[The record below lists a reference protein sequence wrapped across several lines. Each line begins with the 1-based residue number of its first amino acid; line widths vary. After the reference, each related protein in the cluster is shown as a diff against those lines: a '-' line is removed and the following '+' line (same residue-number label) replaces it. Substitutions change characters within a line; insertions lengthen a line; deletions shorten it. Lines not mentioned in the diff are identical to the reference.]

1 MRKRIKTDIISETI
15 NSIKE
20 FLNFCFDISSDFSSD
35 FSNKELIFETIDK
48 EKARNLLLRVVNNII
63 GLRKDIKSGTLKY
76 NEDSFYKMFVE
87 ITNLNTQF
95 HTSENS
101 KYEKDLQDRLMF
113 NLAELNKEIIE
124 WNSKHLEQ
132 IMTLKQAKEKYN
144 SFLKE
149 GLKYFEY

>member
-1 MRKRIKTDIISETI
+1 MKTDIISETI

-20 FLNFCFDISSDFSSD
+20 FLNFCFDISSDFS
-35 FSNKELIFETIDK
+35 NEELILETIDK
-48 EKARNLLLRVVNNII
+48 EKARNLLLRVVNNI
-63 GLRKDIKSGTLKY
+63 KAIKSETLKY

-87 ITNLNTQF
+87 ITNLNIQF

-113 NLAELNKEIIE
+113 NLDELNKEIIE

-132 IMTLKQAKEKYN
+132 ITTLKQAKEKYN

>member
-1 MRKRIKTDIISETI
+1 MKTDIISETI
-15 NSIKE
+15 NSIKK
-20 FLNFCFDISSDFSSD
+20 FLNFCFDISSDFSNEE
-35 FSNKELIFETIDK
+35 FIFETIDK
-48 EKARNLLLRVVNNII
+48 EKVRNLLLRIVNNII
-63 GLRKDIKSGTLKY
+63 GLRKAIKSGPLKY
-76 NEDSFYKMFVE
+76 NEDSFYNMLVE
-87 ITNLNTQF
+87 IINLNIHF

>member
-20 FLNFCFDISSDFSSD
+20 FLNFCFDISSDFS
-35 FSNKELIFETIDK
+35 NKELILETIDK

-76 NEDSFYKMFVE
+76 NEDSFYKILVE
-87 ITNLNTQF
+87 IINLNTQF

-113 NLAELNKEIIE
+113 NLAELRNYRME
-124 WNSKHLEQ
+124 L
-132 IMTLKQAKEKYN
+132 
-144 SFLKE
+144 
-149 GLKYFEY
+149 

>member
-1 MRKRIKTDIISETI
+1 M
-15 NSIKE
+15 
-20 FLNFCFDISSDFSSD
+20 L
-35 FSNKELIFETIDK
+35 
-48 EKARNLLLRVVNNII
+48 
-63 GLRKDIKSGTLKY
+63 
-76 NEDSFYKMFVE
+76 VE
-87 ITNLNTQF
+87 IINLNIQF
-95 HTSENS
+95 YTSENS
-101 KYEKDLQDRLMF
+101 KYENGLQDRLMF

>member
-1 MRKRIKTDIISETI
+1 MKTDIISETI

-20 FLNFCFDISSDFSSD
+20 FLNFCFDISSDFS
-35 FSNKELIFETIDK
+35 NEELIFETIDK
-48 EKARNLLLRVVNNII
+48 EKTKNLLLRVVNNII
-63 GLRKDIKSGTLKY
+63 GLRKAIKSGTLKY

-87 ITNLNTQF
+87 ITNLNFQF

-124 WNSKHLEQ
+124 WNSQHFEQ

>member
-1 MRKRIKTDIISETI
+1 MKTDIISETI
-15 NSIKE
+15 NSIKK
-20 FLNFCFDISSDFSSD
+20 FLNFCFDISSDFS
-35 FSNKELIFETIDK
+35 NKEHILETIDK

-63 GLRKDIKSGTLKY
+63 GLRKAIKSGTLKY
-76 NEDSFYKMFVE
+76 NEDSFYKMLVE
-87 ITNLNTQF
+87 IINLNTQF

-124 WNSKHLEQ
+124 WKSKHLEQ

>member
-1 MRKRIKTDIISETI
+1 MKTDIISETI
-15 NSIKE
+15 NSIKK
-20 FLNFCFDISSDFSSD
+20 FLNFCFDISSDFSNEE
-35 FSNKELIFETIDK
+35 FIFETIDK
-48 EKARNLLLRVVNNII
+48 EKARNLLLRIVNNII
-63 GLRKDIKSGTLKY
+63 GLRKAIKSGTLKY

-87 ITNLNTQF
+87 ITNLNFQF

-132 IMTLKQAKEKYN
+132 IMTLKQTKEKYN

>member
-1 MRKRIKTDIISETI
+1 MKTDIISETI

-20 FLNFCFDISSDFSSD
+20 ILNFCFDISSDFS
-35 FSNKELIFETIDK
+35 NEELIFETIDK

-63 GLRKDIKSGTLKY
+63 SLRKTIKSGTLKY
-76 NEDSFYKMFVE
+76 NEDFFYKMLVE
-87 ITNLNTQF
+87 IINLNTQF

-101 KYEKDLQDRLMF
+101 KYETDLQDRLMF

>member
-1 MRKRIKTDIISETI
+1 MKTDIISETI
-15 NSIKE
+15 NSIKK
-20 FLNFCFDISSDFSSD
+20 FLNFCFDISSDFSNEE
-35 FSNKELIFETIDK
+35 FIFETIDK
-48 EKARNLLLRVVNNII
+48 EKARNLLLRIVNNII
-63 GLRKDIKSGTLKY
+63 GLRKAIKSGTLKY
-76 NEDSFYKMFVE
+76 NEDSFYKMLVE
-87 ITNLNTQF
+87 ITNLNTHF

-101 KYEKDLQDRLMF
+101 KYENDLQDRLMF

-124 WNSKHLEQ
+124 WNSKCLEQ

>member
-1 MRKRIKTDIISETI
+1 MKTDIISETI

-20 FLNFCFDISSDFSSD
+20 FLNFCFDISSDFSNEE
-35 FSNKELIFETIDK
+35 FIFETIDK
-48 EKARNLLLRVVNNII
+48 EKARNLLLRIVNNII
-63 GLRKDIKSGTLKY
+63 GLRKAIKSGTLKY
-76 NEDSFYKMFVE
+76 NEDSFYKMLVE
-87 ITNLNTQF
+87 IINLNTQF

>member
-1 MRKRIKTDIISETI
+1 MKTDIISETI
-15 NSIKE
+15 NSIKK
-20 FLNFCFDISSDFSSD
+20 FLNFCFDISSDFSNEE
-35 FSNKELIFETIDK
+35 FIFETIDK
-48 EKARNLLLRVVNNII
+48 EKARNLLLRIVNNII
-63 GLRKDIKSGTLKY
+63 GLRKAIKSGTLKY
-76 NEDSFYKMFVE
+76 NEDSFYKMLVE
-87 ITNLNTQF
+87 IINLNTQF
-95 HTSENS
+95 HISENS

-132 IMTLKQAKEKYN
+132 IMTLKQTKEKYN

>member
-1 MRKRIKTDIISETI
+1 MKTDIISETI
-15 NSIKE
+15 NSIKK
-20 FLNFCFDISSDFSSD
+20 FLNFCFDISSDFSNEE
-35 FSNKELIFETIDK
+35 FIFETIDK
-48 EKARNLLLRVVNNII
+48 EKARNLLLRIVNNII
-63 GLRKDIKSGTLKY
+63 GLRKAIKSGTLKY

-87 ITNLNTQF
+87 ITNLNFQF

-124 WNSKHLEQ
+124 WNSKHLKQ

>member
-1 MRKRIKTDIISETI
+1 
-15 NSIKE
+15 
-20 FLNFCFDISSDFSSD
+20 
-35 FSNKELIFETIDK
+35 
-48 EKARNLLLRVVNNII
+48 
-63 GLRKDIKSGTLKY
+63 
-76 NEDSFYKMFVE
+76 
-87 ITNLNTQF
+87 
-95 HTSENS
+95 
-101 KYEKDLQDRLMF
+101 MF

>member
-1 MRKRIKTDIISETI
+1 MKTDIISETI
-15 NSIKE
+15 NSIKK
-20 FLNFCFDISSDFSSD
+20 FLNFCFDISSDFSNEE
-35 FSNKELIFETIDK
+35 FIFETIDK
-48 EKARNLLLRVVNNII
+48 EKARNLLLRIVNNII
-63 GLRKDIKSGTLKY
+63 GLRKAIKSGTLKY
-76 NEDSFYKMFVE
+76 NEDSFYKMLVE
-87 ITNLNTQF
+87 IINLNTQF
-95 HTSENS
+95 HTSENSKYENS

>member
-1 MRKRIKTDIISETI
+1 
-15 NSIKE
+15 
-20 FLNFCFDISSDFSSD
+20 
-35 FSNKELIFETIDK
+35 
-48 EKARNLLLRVVNNII
+48 
-63 GLRKDIKSGTLKY
+63 
-76 NEDSFYKMFVE
+76 MFVE
-87 ITNLNTQF
+87 ITNLNFQF

>member
-1 MRKRIKTDIISETI
+1 MKTDIISETI
-15 NSIKE
+15 NSIKK
-20 FLNFCFDISSDFSSD
+20 FLNFCFDISSDFSNEE
-35 FSNKELIFETIDK
+35 FIFETIDK
-48 EKARNLLLRVVNNII
+48 EKARNLLLRIVNNII
-63 GLRKDIKSGTLKY
+63 GLRKAIKSGTLKY
-76 NEDSFYKMFVE
+76 NEDSFYKMLVE
-87 ITNLNTQF
+87 IINLNTQF

-132 IMTLKQAKEKYN
+132 IMTLKQTKEKYN

>member
-1 MRKRIKTDIISETI
+1 MKTDIISETI

-20 FLNFCFDISSDFSSD
+20 FLNFCFDISSDFS
-35 FSNKELIFETIDK
+35 NEELIFETIDK
-48 EKARNLLLRVVNNII
+48 EQARNLLLRVVNNII
-63 GLRKDIKSGTLKY
+63 SLRKTIKSGTLKY
-76 NEDSFYKMFVE
+76 NEDFFYKMLVE
-87 ITNLNTQF
+87 IINLNTQF

-101 KYEKDLQDRLMF
+101 KYETDLQDRLMF

>member
-1 MRKRIKTDIISETI
+1 MKKDIINETR

-20 FLNFCFDISSDFSSD
+20 FLNFCFDISSDFSNEE
-35 FSNKELIFETIDK
+35 FIFETIDK
-48 EKARNLLLRVVNNII
+48 EKARNLLLRVINNII
-63 GLRKDIKSGTLKY
+63 GLRKVIKSGTLKY
-76 NEDSFYKMFVE
+76 NEESFCKMLVE
-87 ITNLNTQF
+87 IINLNTQF